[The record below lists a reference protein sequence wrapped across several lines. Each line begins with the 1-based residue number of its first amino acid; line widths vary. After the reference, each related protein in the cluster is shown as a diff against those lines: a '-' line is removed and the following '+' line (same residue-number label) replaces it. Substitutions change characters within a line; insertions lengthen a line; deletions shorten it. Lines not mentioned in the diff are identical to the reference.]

1 MLRPIAFLVLAGL
14 AAPVAADVSP
24 FRTPSDN
31 IRCWIGTGAGA
42 PDLSCEIVEING
54 TPNVARPASCS
65 GPWGHKYVLLSRGPA
80 RLECGAPIKGASP
93 SGVDVAPYGVSSDW
107 GGISCLSER
116 TGLRCQNADGHG
128 FLLSR
133 RVLKVW

>member
-31 IRCWIGTGAGA
+31 VRCWIGTGEGP

-54 TPNVARPASCS
+54 APNVARPASCS
-65 GPWGHKYVLLSRGPA
+65 GPWGHKYELLSHGDV
-80 RLECGAPIKGASP
+80 RLECGAPVKGASP
-93 SGVDVAPYGVSSDW
+93 PGVDVAPYGVSSDW

-116 TGLRCQNADGHG
+116 SGLRCQNVDGHG